1 MKIAT
6 KIKLLAL
13 GLLVA
18 LVLALSLSVWQSV
31 QSGRDNQRAYEG
43 ETLATGLLAEANS
56 AMWALRLSTAQF
68 RSLPGN
74 EERKQLMAKD
84 AAPVQTFQAKLAAL
98 RGLPISAE
106 ARNAALQLEQA
117 FAQYVTARTTW
128 FDKYMANDNAEAF
141 RTATLTPTASKVVT
155 ELGLL
160 IELLRKEADSGYQAR
175 NANLAVE
182 VTVLLTGGIAV
193 AVLALVSTWTIV
205 SGFSRRMDMA
215 LQGIQRLSQMDLRE
229 RISVS
234 GKDDLSHLLAQ
245 LDDFRQALTRVVQGV
260 QTRAGHVAAASQ
272 EIAHASQ
279 ELSERTERQASGLE
293 ETAASMDEFSA
304 TIQQND
310 EHAKNGSQLATQA
323 SGVAQSGV
331 QLMHALVTSM
341 ARIDGNS
348 KRIVDIIGVIDGIAF
363 QTNILALN
371 AAVEAARA
379 GEQGRG
385 FAVVAGEV
393 RVLAQRSATAAKEI
407 KDLISTNVVEVDQGN
422 RLVGQVSQV
431 MTDVGSS
438 ISQVTSVMSQISVA
452 TTEQSM
458 GVSQINQAI
467 SEMDTVTQQN
477 AAMVEETAASAEG
490 MSQLADALMALAAE
504 FKVQPAPASA

>member
-1 MKIAT
+1 MKMAT

-18 LVLALSLSVWQSV
+18 LVIALTISVWQSV
-31 QSGRDNQRAYEG
+31 QSGQNNERAYKG

-68 RSLPGN
+68 RTLPGN
-74 EERKQLMAKD
+74 EERKQLIAKD
-84 AAPVQTFQAKLAAL
+84 AAPTKAFETKLAAF
-98 RGLPISAE
+98 RTQPISNE
-106 ARNAALQLEQA
+106 AGKAASQLEQA

-128 FDKYMANDNAEAF
+128 FEKYMANDDAEAY
-141 RTATLTPTASKVVT
+141 RAATLTPAASKVVAD
-155 ELGLL
+155 LGAL

-175 NANLAVE
+175 NASLSVQA
-182 VTVLLTGGIAV
+182 TALLVGGILV
-193 AVLALVSTWTIV
+193 AALALLSTWAIV
-205 SGFSRRMDMA
+205 SSFSRRMDVA
-215 LQGIQRLSQMDLRE
+215 LQGIQRLSEMDLRGH
-229 RISVS
+229 IGVA

-245 LDDFRQALTRVVQGV
+245 LEAFRQALTRVVQGV
-260 QTRAGHVAAASQ
+260 QDRAGRVALVSQ
-272 EIAHASQ
+272 EIAQASQ
-279 ELSERTERQASGLE
+279 ELSGRTERQASGRE
-293 ETAASMDEFSA
+293 ETAASMDEFSS

-331 QLMHALVTSM
+331 SLMEALVTAM
-341 ARIDGNS
+341 GRIDGNS

-393 RVLAQRSATAAKEI
+393 RTLAQRSATAAKEI
-407 KDLISTNVVEVDQGN
+407 KDLLIRPCEV
-422 RLVGQVSQV
+422 
-431 MTDVGSS
+431 
-438 ISQVTSVMSQISVA
+438 
-452 TTEQSM
+452 
-458 GVSQINQAI
+458 
-467 SEMDTVTQQN
+467 
-477 AAMVEETAASAEG
+477 
-490 MSQLADALMALAAE
+490 
-504 FKVQPAPASA
+504 